1 MRATVVYSLEVVAL
15 ISRTGGRAGGGQV
28 FIGRD
33 QNRQD
38 YI

>member
-1 MRATVVYSLEVVAL
+1 MRATVVRSLEVVAL
-15 ISRTGGRAGGGQV
+15 INRTGGRAGGGQV

-38 YI
+38 